1 MFMLLYVSETLVKQS
16 ETSETISN
24 NQHLT
29 KKTPA
34 NLNFTGVL
42 CKNIMGDN
50 ILLSKKVLEF
60 HFLFFRVAAKILWFL
75 LNLHT

>member
-50 ILLSKKVLEF
+50 ILLF
-60 HFLFFRVAAKILWFL
+60 
-75 LNLHT
+75 

>member
-24 NQHLT
+24 NQHFN
-29 KKTPA
+29 KK
-34 NLNFTGVL
+34 NSRKLEFHGSFG
-42 CKNIMGDN
+42 KNIMGDN
-50 ILLSKKVLEF
+50 ILLSKKVLKL